1 MVWGW
6 ESEMWQQNQ
15 ENSRLWGHSGGMW
28 KRGDL
33 SDTLGWT
40 VKDIV
45 NHVEEFLFIQRN
57 GNSK

>member
-1 MVWGW
+1 
-6 ESEMWQQNQ
+6 MWQQNQ

-33 SDTLGWT
+33 SDTLAWT

-45 NHVEEFLFIQRN
+45 NHIEEFIFIQRN
-57 GNSK
+57 GSSK